1 MNFNTDCFSQVNV
14 EWFRTYGAGYGKNF
28 VNDFAMDSSGNSY
41 ITGYVSLNSNNV
53 ISGLGTVKYD
63 PNGALLWSKIY
74 EGSSHN
80 YAEAKALAV
89 DMNENVYV
97 TGVCTDNDSSEN
109 YCTIKYNSSGE
120 IIWVKKYHGGVGCK
134 DEAVDIILDQNNNV
148 YVTGYTFTNNFSQYF
163 WSTIKYD
170 SAGNQ
175 IWITRYDGDILK
187 DKFSRKIILDNENN
201 LYVTG
206 SSSEFSPSGD
216 FCTIKYDQFGNQQW
230 VSFFNNS
237 NLRDNPT
244 DISLDNL
251 GNVYVLGQSYNAV
264 GFFTSIVKYNTDGG
278 ELWNATTDSIGNND
292 GWYFN
297 KISFRLDSENNIYI
311 ATTIN
316 DYCNTIKY
324 NSNGELQWISKFNV
338 NPDYAYTK
346 GVGVNIDSTGDIYT
360 TGFARV
366 FGNVEPFI
374 TIKYTS
380 AGVMLWNRSFHVYNE
395 AEFDEG
401 AFVAVDK
408 NNNVYIAGNHDDP
421 IHSRKALFGLL
432 KYSQSVGITN
442 ISSEI
447 PDNYKLY
454 QNYPN
459 PFNPKTIITYEI
471 PENSLITLKVYDIQG
486 KELVTL
492 VNEFQNAGKYEA
504 EFNGNYLSSG
514 VYLYKLSSE
523 NFSKTNRMVLLK

>member
-1 MNFNTDCFSQVNV
+1 M
-14 EWFRTYGAGYGKNF
+14 
-28 VNDFAMDSSGNSY
+28 
-41 ITGYVSLNSNNV
+41 
-53 ISGLGTVKYD
+53 
-63 PNGALLWSKIY
+63 
-74 EGSSHN
+74 
-80 YAEAKALAV
+80 
-89 DMNENVYV
+89 
-97 TGVCTDNDSSEN
+97 
-109 YCTIKYNSSGE
+109 
-120 IIWVKKYHGGVGCK
+120 
-134 DEAVDIILDQNNNV
+134 
-148 YVTGYTFTNNFSQYF
+148 
-163 WSTIKYD
+163 
-170 SAGNQ
+170 
-175 IWITRYDGDILK
+175 
-187 DKFSRKIILDNENN
+187 
-201 LYVTG
+201 
-206 SSSEFSPSGD
+206 
-216 FCTIKYDQFGNQQW
+216 
-230 VSFFNNS
+230 
-237 NLRDNPT
+237 
-244 DISLDNL
+244 
-251 GNVYVLGQSYNAV
+251 YVLGQSYNAV

-278 ELWNATTDSIGNND
+278 ELWNATTDSIGKND

-380 AGVMLWNRSFHVYNE
+380 EGVMLWNRSFHVYNE

-408 NNNVYIAGNHDDP
+408 NKNVYIAGNHDDP